1 MPPRRQQLK
10 QLLKIRYNNCRKSV
24 KTFNMK
30 KLFLVLALAATL
42 QVFDAQAQK
51 SPEAA
56 KAAVEK
62 AQAATTNPKQNT
74 KAATWIKYG
83 QTLLD
88 AYNVP
93 AGNLWLGMSAQELAY
108 IGGGEKPVS
117 EEGVTVAGQP
127 MVKQTYSNKNLYF
140 NQDGLLQIIEV
151 TAPVLDGALESALEA
166 FSQAAAV
173 DAKGQK
179 TKDIVAGLQQVASK
193 FSEEAYNQ
201 YTFGNA
207 AEASTLFEKAAEAA
221 ATAPL
226 SQIDTN
232 SVYNAAYTA
241 WMSGN
246 NDRAKSFFNKS
257 IALGYAGTD
266 GDAYAKLADIAV
278 KSGDKAASKEY
289 LEEGFSKYPQSQSI
303 LVGLINY
310 YIESGEDTGR
320 LFELLDEAKKN
331 EPNNASLYYVE
342 GNINVKLG
350 NGDAAVAAYRKCC
363 EINPNYEFGYIGEG
377 VYFYNKAAEIA
388 EKASNEMD
396 DAKYMALMGEFENAL
411 KSCIAPFEKAFEVS
425 KDSEVKVGV
434 SEYLKNACYRF
445 RTEDASY
452 QEKYD
457 KYAAYNGE

>member
-1 MPPRRQQLK
+1 M
-10 QLLKIRYNNCRKSV
+10 N
-24 KTFNMK
+24 KTITTK
-30 KLFLVLALAATL
+30 KNAF
-42 QVFDAQAQK
+42 
-51 SPEAA
+51 
-56 KAAVEK
+56 
-62 AQAATTNPKQNT
+62 
-74 KAATWIKYG
+74 
-83 QTLLD
+83 
-88 AYNVP
+88 
-93 AGNLWLGMSAQELAY
+93 
-108 IGGGEKPVS
+108 
-117 EEGVTVAGQP
+117 
-127 MVKQTYSNKNLYF
+127 
-140 NQDGLLQIIEV
+140 EV
-151 TAPVLDGALESALEA
+151 
-166 FSQAAAV
+166 
-173 DAKGQK
+173 
-179 TKDIVAGLQQVASK
+179 
-193 FSEEAYNQ
+193 N
-201 YTFGNA
+201 
-207 AEASTLFEKAAEAA
+207 
-221 ATAPL
+221 
-226 SQIDTN
+226 
-232 SVYNAAYTA
+232 
-241 WMSGN
+241 
-246 NDRAKSFFNKS
+246 FFNKS

-396 DAKYMALMGEFENAL
+396 DATYMALMGAFENAL

>member
-1 MPPRRQQLK
+1 M
-10 QLLKIRYNNCRKSV
+10 
-24 KTFNMK
+24 
-30 KLFLVLALAATL
+30 
-42 QVFDAQAQK
+42 
-51 SPEAA
+51 
-56 KAAVEK
+56 
-62 AQAATTNPKQNT
+62 
-74 KAATWIKYG
+74 
-83 QTLLD
+83 
-88 AYNVP
+88 
-93 AGNLWLGMSAQELAY
+93 
-108 IGGGEKPVS
+108 
-117 EEGVTVAGQP
+117 
-127 MVKQTYSNKNLYF
+127 
-140 NQDGLLQIIEV
+140 
-151 TAPVLDGALESALEA
+151 LDGALESALEA

-241 WMSGN
+241 WMAGN

-434 SEYLKNACYRF
+434 SEDLKNACYRF